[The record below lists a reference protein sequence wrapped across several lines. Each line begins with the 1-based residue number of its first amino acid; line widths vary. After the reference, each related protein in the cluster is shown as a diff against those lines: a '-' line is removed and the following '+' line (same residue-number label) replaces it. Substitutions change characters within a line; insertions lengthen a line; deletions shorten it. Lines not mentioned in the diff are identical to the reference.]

1 VFSSIIKFA
10 GALAMAAALFA
21 APRIGCVP
29 VRAAQVIRPAQD
41 MVIEVNQGR
50 LVRIDRAA
58 SIIFVANSAIA
69 EVAVNSPR
77 VIFVFAKKPGVTTL
91 YAVDHNENVV
101 ANIQIVVTHELAELQ
116 QALKFV
122 IPPAGVREPSRAT
135 PSSEN

>member
-1 VFSSIIKFA
+1 
-10 GALAMAAALFA
+10 
-21 APRIGCVP
+21 
-29 VRAAQVIRPAQD
+29 

-101 ANIQIVVTHELAELQ
+101 ANIRIVVTHELAELQ

-122 IPPAGVREPSRAT
+122 IPPAGVREQSRAT